1 MIHSKSDTM
10 EIIINDEADEA
21 MKQLFD
27 SPKSRYQNNL
37 ELIKGRK
44 FVLDYVLLLY
54 YKCHKIN
61 QNSGGSYVDYPS
73 WIR

>member
-1 MIHSKSDTM
+1 
-10 EIIINDEADEA
+10 

-27 SPKSRYQNNL
+27 SPKSRYQINL

-61 QNSGGSYVDYPS
+61 QSSGGSYVDYPG